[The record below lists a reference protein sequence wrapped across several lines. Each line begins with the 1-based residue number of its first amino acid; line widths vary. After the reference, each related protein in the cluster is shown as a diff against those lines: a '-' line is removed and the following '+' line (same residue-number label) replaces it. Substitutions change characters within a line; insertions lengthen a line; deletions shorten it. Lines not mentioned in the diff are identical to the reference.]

1 MRRPRHAPIWIA
13 AFAVLLH
20 LFAMPLMAAHMQAG
34 SGKHCAM
41 ASASV
46 SQHHTGHGHVQHA
59 HVDES
64 EPKPSHHQGMPC
76 CCAAGSASLAAITT
90 GSPVLHP
97 PHLMRLGSLPAATA
111 PLLSPRYRWPALNP
125 RASPLA

>member
-1 MRRPRHAPIWIA
+1 MRRPSRAPIWIA

-20 LFAMPLMAAHMQAG
+20 LFAMPLMAAHTQGMDG
-34 SGKHCAM
+34 TGGHCPM
-41 ASASV
+41 AEAS
-46 SQHHTGHGHVQHA
+46 QPHTGHVQHA

-64 EPKPSHHQGMPC
+64 TPKPSHHQGMPC

-90 GSPVLHP
+90 GSPVLHQ
-97 PHLMRLGSLPAATA
+97 PHLVRVGSLRAATA
-111 PLLSPRYRWPALNP
+111 PQLSPRYRWPALNP